1 MIPPLFLFPSFY
13 WKLQIGRP
21 NSNGFQDLQFPFLS
35 MCSKWLPLTPCCFEE
50 VPFYL
55 MKCLSFHFCP
65 GRHKTCQAW
74 AVPGELK
81 GKRLK
86 LHKMKLFY
94 ARLVLSSTLEFVLGS
109 SETPRQSLCEIWR
122 RGGAAS
128 SLCDVR
134 AAWAGFNWAG
144 LSRLCSGQL
153 WFSQVSL
160 GRAWKGRKREIR
172 DFAPH
177 CSCNLRRD
185 RDSHRAVSEFGC
197 RHRI

>member
-1 MIPPLFLFPSFY
+1 MIPPFFLFPSFY
-13 WKLQIGRP
+13 WKRQIGRP
-21 NSNGFQDLQFPFLS
+21 NSDGFQDLQFPFLS
-35 MCSKWLPLTPCCFEE
+35 MFSKWLPLTPCCFEE
-50 VPFYL
+50 IPFYL

-65 GRHKTCQAW
+65 EMYKTCQAW
-74 AVPGELK
+74 GAPGELR
-81 GKRLK
+81 GRRLK
-86 LHKMKLFY
+86 NK
-94 ARLVLSSTLEFVLGS
+94 TLLCQTSFEQYLGVCS
-109 SETPRQSLCEIWR
+109 CCCSETPRQSLCEIWR

-172 DFAPH
+172 DFAPP
-177 CSCNLRRD
+177 CSCNLPRD
-185 RDSHRAVSEFGC
+185 RDSHGGVSESGC